1 MFNPYGY
8 GPQIPQFNGF
18 SQNMMQQPSQYQNSF
33 QQNNQQAQQP
43 NMPVVMQ
50 VSNIKQVEQSPV
62 QPGGKVLILVSNAP
76 VIAMRTADN
85 MGLTTTDYYRI
96 ERFDPDVQASSANN
110 DYVTRS
116 EFNQFVESIR
126 ANFAD
131 QPAQSEKEN
140 TKK

>member
-18 SQNMMQQPSQYQNSF
+18 NQNMMQQPTQYQNAF
-33 QQNNQQAQQP
+33 QQSNQQVQQP

-50 VSNIKQVEQSPV
+50 VSNMKQVEQSPV

-96 ERFDPDVQASSANN
+96 ERFDPDVQATSANS

-131 QPAQSEKEN
+131 QSVQSEKEN
-140 TKK
+140 PKK